1 MANVGPKV
9 FLFILLLIICLGA
22 ILAETDSEDYDTE
35 EDETEALRKDRQL
48 LSRDSNKRNGNEGT
62 YDEDDDDGGENE
74 LAVDVHVRSARKE
87 NQFVGTNLLGLNSG
101 RSRCFT
107 QEDVALLVARKEYE
121 V

>member
-1 MANVGPKV
+1 M
-9 FLFILLLIICLGA
+9 FLFILLLIICLSA
-22 ILAETDSEDYDTE
+22 ILAETDYDDYDTE
-35 EDETEALRKDRQL
+35 EDVTEDWRKDRQL
-48 LSRDSNKRNGNEGT
+48 LSRANNKRNGNEGID
-62 YDEDDDDGGENE
+62 DEDDDDGVENE

-107 QEDVALLVARKEYE
+107 QEDVASLVARKEYE